1 MINPLSYV
9 KNVRTVYD
17 RFYQKNIKEVQVQ
30 FLDENPA
37 WIPYDTLLS
46 MLQVDIKEDY
56 TEWERFMKILFKIR
70 EFAWVIVS
78 EIEDW
83 LYPYR
88 NRLTPE
94 EQFEIRVKDPM
105 SGENFMVEEHI
116 QSQNERIERLQD
128 EMITV
133 QMKLA
138 EHEERFKTR
147 VKIKKGSTSVS
158 GEIKNIFNS

>member
-1 MINPLSYV
+1 MF
-9 KNVRTVYD
+9 TVHE
-17 RFYQKNIKEVQVQ
+17 II
-30 FLDENPA
+30 
-37 WIPYDTLLS
+37 WWT
-46 MLQVDIKEDY
+46 
-56 TEWERFMKILFKIR
+56 
-70 EFAWVIVS
+70 VS
-78 EIEDW
+78 ELEDW

-88 NRLTPE
+88 NRLTPD

-147 VKIKKGSTSVS
+147 VKIKKDSTSVS
-158 GEIKNIFNS
+158 GDIKNIFNS

>member
-1 MINPLSYV
+1 
-9 KNVRTVYD
+9 
-17 RFYQKNIKEVQVQ
+17 
-30 FLDENPA
+30 
-37 WIPYDTLLS
+37 
-46 MLQVDIKEDY
+46 
-56 TEWERFMKILFKIR
+56 MKVLFKIR

-83 LYPYR
+83 LYPYH
-88 NRLTPE
+88 NRLTPD

-105 SGENFMVEEHI
+105 SGENFMVEENI

-138 EHEERFKTR
+138 EHEERFMTR
-147 VKIKKGSTSVS
+147 VKIKKDSTSV
-158 GEIKNIFNS
+158 